1 LCRWS
6 RPLPRQLSRSRDSAL
21 SLSLPPARSLLTRA
35 RALHDVRAQVSFH
48 DNIASHGPRVFFE
61 SEDKVDGRAC
71 VSGSFTLSEC
81 HCEDFDL
88 SVRFPKYNKGNQLNF
103 FTGPK
108 TFYLL
113 RQLQDA
119 LHLVETASDLVA
131 ELSSS
136 TVPHTRQ
143 HQRSPARRHRGA
155 RIPGAGNAEHP
166 RARLG

>member
-1 LCRWS
+1 
-6 RPLPRQLSRSRDSAL
+6 
-21 SLSLPPARSLLTRA
+21 
-35 RALHDVRAQVSFH
+35 
-48 DNIASHGPRVFFE
+48 
-61 SEDKVDGRAC
+61 VDGRAC

-136 TVPHTRQ
+136 TSPTLGSTSGAPHGATAA
-143 HQRSPARRHRGA
+143 HASPAPETPSTRAPDWADLLPSVRAVSAACDEVLSLLRKAETHME
-155 RIPGAGNAEHP
+155 GNKFSK
-166 RARLG
+166 